1 MEGKET
7 EVPKSDVY
15 EPGVQV
21 KKAVKPGV
29 ATSEGIV
36 NNIIK

>member
-1 MEGKET
+1 MKNKLT

-21 KKAVKPGV
+21 KKAIKPGV
-29 ATSEGIV
+29 ASSEKIV
-36 NNIIK
+36 DNIVK

>member
-1 MEGKET
+1 MEGT
-7 EVPKSDVY
+7 DAPKGDIY

-29 ATSEGIV
+29 ADSEKIV
-36 NNIIK
+36 KNII